1 MSAKKPSPYSEP
13 MSLEVERGVYQHLL
27 MRIEEQEKKCRDL
40 MDEALLAGD
49 ERTATEM
56 QLCLN
61 EIKRMRENLRK
72 PGEPRR

>member
-1 MSAKKPSPYSEP
+1 MSAKKASPYSEP

-61 EIKRMRENLRK
+61 EIKRKRENLRK